1 MVPGLSD
8 LNCSNS
14 VRVKLP
20 FLGREDHSKKKERG
34 KWQEERQRNIQCRQR
49 FSEPEKEPETNKTL
63 TSYDRVK
70 LRMETTNKN

>member
-20 FLGREDHSKKKERG
+20 FLGREDHSKKKREENGKRKDKGIYNVGRG
-34 KWQEERQRNIQCRQR
+34 SVSQKKSLR
-49 FSEPEKEPETNKTL
+49 L
-63 TSYDRVK
+63 TR
-70 LRMETTNKN
+70 R